1 MERSVLITCSAT
13 PPASPVRGCGARASV
28 VDEVVEV
35 CESKNDT
42 ERWRRPALLINDQG
56 LQ

>member
-35 CESKNDT
+35 CESKMTQRDGG
-42 ERWRRPALLINDQG
+42 DQ
-56 LQ
+56 LY